1 MKTYRLPLCKILK
14 TFSRISYL
22 LGVALLIASL
32 GLNFIPGSWQAAMAA
47 SVTPILVAGNPT
59 CESLGYEH
67 GLSTGGAPPEGTSYW
82 NDGKLFV
89 TIISDGTYFDWTS
102 NIGVDAVIAKGGKY
116 GANLYIYDPPA
127 ESFGDTDLHA
137 PDNPSGGPA
146 GLSHV
151 AFCYDDA
158 VPTNTP
164 THTPTNTPTD
174 TPTNSPTNTPTDTP
188 TNTPTDT
195 PTNTPTDTPTNTPT
209 EISTST
215 PTETPTN
222 TPTDTLTP
230 TPTNT
235 LIDFT
240 DVPSDTP
247 TNTPTETPT
256 ITPTNTSIVFT
267 DTPTNTPE
275 TPSVT
280 PETPT
285 NTPETPE
292 DTPTTPPTL
301 PPPDPTDPP
310 KVIIPVTGGD
320 LSMPAPVGSLQ
331 SVFGNLGLALLGLG
345 MVLQGVSRKF
355 RDMD

>member
-1 MKTYRLPLCKILK
+1 MRGYAGTPVLIGHCLSHGRGKEAAMKTYSFPMCKILK
-14 TFSRISYL
+14 TLSRISYL

-32 GLNFIPGSWQAAMAA
+32 GLNFIPGSWQAAEAA
-47 SVTPILVAGNPT
+47 SVTPIVVAGNPT
-59 CESLGYEH
+59 CLDLGYEH
-67 GLSTGGAPPEGTSYW
+67 GLSTGGAPPDGASNW
-82 NDGKLFV
+82 NDGKLYV
-89 TIISDGTYFDWTS
+89 TIISDGIYFDWTS
-102 NIGVDAVIAKGGKY
+102 NIGVSAVIAKGGKY
-116 GANLYIYDPPA
+116 GANLYVYDPPA
-127 ESFGDTDLHA
+127 ESLGDTDLHA
-137 PDNPSGGPA
+137 PATPNGDPA

-151 AFCYDDA
+151 AFCYDDEA
-158 VPTNTP
+158 PTNTP
-164 THTPTNTPTD
+164 TNTPSHTPTNTPTD
-174 TPTNSPTNTPTDTP
+174 TP
-188 TNTPTDT
+188 
-195 PTNTPTDTPTNTPT
+195 
-209 EISTST
+209 
-215 PTETPTN
+215 
-222 TPTDTLTP
+222 TP

-247 TNTPTETPT
+247 TNTPTDTPT

-275 TPSVT
+275 TPTLT

-310 KVIIPVTGGD
+310 TVIIPVTGGD
-320 LSMPAPVGSLQ
+320 LSMPAPAGNLQ

-355 RDMD
+355 RDTD